1 MNASKSLVMSYSNPP
16 WRHTRSRSDG
26 CGIKKSLNAC
36 SRFNESEDG
45 NSEHYVNQY
54 LIKSEIGRGSFGA
67 VHLAI
72 DQNGIEFAMKEF
84 SKSRLKKR
92 ALSAIMRQVH
102 PDREGL
108 SNTTICPEPTI
119 SIRRNTVANL
129 YDANNLN
136 DPTHLISEE
145 VAIMEKLNHP
155 NLVKLVEI
163 LNDPEDDSLY
173 MVLEL
178 CSKGVLMQ
186 VGIGEKVT
194 PHSKEKCRRW
204 FRDLVMAI
212 EYLHERGILHRD
224 IKPDNLLLTENDTL
238 KVVDFGV
245 SEMFDK
251 GSEMMT
257 SKSTGSPAFTPPELC
272 VPKHG
277 KVSGKA
283 VDIWSMGISLYCL
296 RFGRLPFEHAGIFDL
311 FEAIR
316 NDEPQLSSDPEES
329 QFNDLMRK
337 ILNKSPQ
344 SRINMREIRTHPW
357 VTQNG
362 TNPLPQYEDES
373 PGLDE
378 STECSVPKVKWVEIP
393 GLN

>member
-1 MNASKSLVMSYSNPP
+1 MSYSNPP

-212 EYLHERGILHRD
+212 EYCTFQ
-224 IKPDNLLLTENDTL
+224 NLSFHHLLS
-238 KVVDFGV
+238 F
-245 SEMFDK
+245 
-251 GSEMMT
+251 
-257 SKSTGSPAFTPPELC
+257 
-272 VPKHG
+272 H
-277 KVSGKA
+277 
-283 VDIWSMGISLYCL
+283 
-296 RFGRLPFEHAGIFDL
+296 
-311 FEAIR
+311 
-316 NDEPQLSSDPEES
+316 
-329 QFNDLMRK
+329 
-337 ILNKSPQ
+337 
-344 SRINMREIRTHPW
+344 
-357 VTQNG
+357 
-362 TNPLPQYEDES
+362 
-373 PGLDE
+373 
-378 STECSVPKVKWVEIP
+378 
-393 GLN
+393 